1 MYSLAFLFL
10 SGTGG
15 LPSIFSF
22 IEWSLGCSVWY
33 VWYLLK
39 SVFVLVRSYKVC
51 IFHGNNSVITL
62 VIWYFC
68 WASHLLFSTMYLI
81 NLATFWDLMMA
92 SLSFPDISLN
102 LLLRVPVKSY
112 KIQIQHFGPTSD
124 ILSTS
129 SMKLLLSSENGQ
141 LFIKM
146 PEIFKQLMQNFCLT
160 T

>member
-1 MYSLAFLFL
+1 
-10 SGTGG
+10 
-15 LPSIFSF
+15 
-22 IEWSLGCSVWY
+22 
-33 VWYLLK
+33 
-39 SVFVLVRSYKVC
+39 
-51 IFHGNNSVITL
+51 
-62 VIWYFC
+62 
-68 WASHLLFSTMYLI
+68 MYLI

-102 LLLRVPVKSY
+102 LLLRVPVKIY

-129 SMKLLLSSENGQ
+129 STKLLLSSENGQ

-146 PEIFKQLMQNFCLT
+146 PENFKQLMQNFCLT